1 MGVPDME
8 DHRHLHFPCQIQLVT
23 KPQMLLHPV
32 LLLFLVVIVHTD
44 FANDNYTRC
53 ICICSQ
59 FMPVR
64 SLFENGSGGMDTDYQ
79 KDSPGI
85 FCTELQYFPAG
96 LQTYTRLDEITDA
109 CIML

>member
-1 MGVPDME
+1 
-8 DHRHLHFPCQIQLVT
+8 
-23 KPQMLLHPV
+23 
-32 LLLFLVVIVHTD
+32 
-44 FANDNYTRC
+44 
-53 ICICSQ
+53 
-59 FMPVR
+59 
-64 SLFENGSGGMDTDYQ
+64 MDTDYQ